1 MEATGTGKEYAS
13 RNALMFSS
21 GLSSKPF
28 ENICVAG
35 LLTCFRYERL
45 PNFRQWQKELL
56 NPFMKLTAAGLSG
69 IFTRFPFISCTG

>member
-45 PNFRQWQKELL
+45 PNFRQWHKRIAQSVYEAYSSGTVRDLHPI
-56 NPFMKLTAAGLSG
+56 PF
-69 IFTRFPFISCTG
+69 